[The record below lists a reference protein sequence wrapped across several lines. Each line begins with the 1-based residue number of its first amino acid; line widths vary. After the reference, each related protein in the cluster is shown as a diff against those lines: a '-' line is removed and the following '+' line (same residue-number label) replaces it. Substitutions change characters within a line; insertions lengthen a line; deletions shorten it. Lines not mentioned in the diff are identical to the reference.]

1 MGYKVAKSY
10 ENYTYNIDNAYT
22 KSGKLYVKA
31 TCKCDN
37 CVNGVYVSHI
47 ENGHI
52 VPHPNCGGVCF
63 KCGGTGVISKDI
75 RLYTEKEF
83 DSMEKAKAKAK
94 EKKEIAF
101 QEKLKAEFA
110 DKKKDWLKKNGYNK
124 NEDTFVYFPKDSFE
138 IKEQLKED
146 GFVFDRTLLWHCP
159 EVPEGYENKTFKVS
173 FNELGE
179 YCPNGE
185 GSYYA
190 DTKDKIVEMMKV
202 RRPVSTSE
210 WIGEPN
216 ERLYNLS
223 VKVKNIGKYS
233 SIYGEGSIVTFETE
247 DGNLCKWFTQ
257 VVLPFAI
264 GDTVVINGTI
274 KQLVNDKY
282 EDDAEV
288 TILTRCKIVEG

>member
-10 ENYTYNIDNAYT
+10 ENYNYDVDKAYT
-22 KSGKLYVKA
+22 RDGKMYVKA
-31 TCKCDN
+31 TCKCDR
-37 CVNGVYVSHI
+37 
-47 ENGHI
+47 
-52 VPHPNCGGVCF
+52 CGGLGIIAAYVENDRVVPIPVDGGICY
-63 KCGGTGVISKDI
+63 KCGGRKVISKEV
-75 RLYTEKEF
+75 RLYTEKEY
-83 DSMEKAKAKAK
+83 DKMEERKAKEK

-101 QEKLKAEFA
+101 QEKLKAEYA

-159 EVPEGYENKTFKVS
+159 ELPEGYENRTFKVS

-190 DTKDKIVEMMKV
+190 STKDKIAEMMKA

-216 ERLYNLS
+216 ERL
-223 VKVKNIGKYS
+223 
-233 SIYGEGSIVTFETE
+233 
-247 DGNLCKWFTQ
+247 
-257 VVLPFAI
+257 
-264 GDTVVINGTI
+264 
-274 KQLVNDKY
+274 
-282 EDDAEV
+282 
-288 TILTRCKIVEG
+288 